1 MPDRID
7 ISVMNDAAGINN
19 RTLLQLV
26 SDNAETEFGRKHSFS
41 EIKSPDDYRRLVPI
55 NDYSAFEE

>member
-41 EIKSPDDYRRLVPI
+41 EIKSPGSCRLTITPHLRSI
-55 NDYSAFEE
+55 STA